1 MDSSSSDQHFSHR
14 IASEDKFAVCHEDSK
29 IPSSFV
35 LIDLHLLT
43 QYMTPPPT
51 WPPPRQ
57 RKLIIKGENPNKSAN
72 IDNRSYVKEPF
83 VSSVS
88 CRYTGSTVQGFSWG
102 LRLLVIGWH
111 DVTNYSNYVF
121 SQSCF
126 FHLFFLTNYDFL
138 RFQKSSFKLTN
149 VAKLNYHTHMIIT
162 IHMFSKISSH
172 GGPTDSLLS
181 AYTDPQPI
189 YFHLSVR
196 ALCKLFFKKV
206 L

>member
-1 MDSSSSDQHFSHR
+1 MDSSSADQHFSHH

-72 IDNRSYVKEPF
+72 IDNRSYMKEPF

-88 CRYTGSTVQGFSWG
+88 CRYTGSTVQAEGLGYWLLDETTSLITLIMYFHSLVFPFVFSKK
-102 LRLLVIGWH
+102 LRLSRV
-111 DVTNYSNYVF
+111 
-121 SQSCF
+121 
-126 FHLFFLTNYDFL
+126 
-138 RFQKSSFKLTN
+138 
-149 VAKLNYHTHMIIT
+149 
-162 IHMFSKISSH
+162 SKII
-172 GGPTDSLLS
+172 L
-181 AYTDPQPI
+181 
-189 YFHLSVR
+189 
-196 ALCKLFFKKV
+196 
-206 L
+206 

>member
-1 MDSSSSDQHFSHR
+1 MDKIWHLWTHLQLINIFHITSHL
-14 IASEDKFAVCHEDSK
+14 KTNLL
-29 IPSSFV
+29 FV
-35 LIDLHLLT
+35 MKTVRYHLVLCSLTYIVLHN
-43 QYMTPPPT
+43 MTPPPT

-72 IDNRSYVKEPF
+72 IDNRSYMKEPF

-88 CRYTGSTVQGFSWG
+88 CRYTGATVQGFSWG

-149 VAKLNYHTHMIIT
+149 VSKLNYHTHVFQNKLPWWSNRLSFIGIYRPT
-162 IHMFSKISSH
+162 TDIFSLVRQSS
-172 GGPTDSLLS
+172 L
-181 AYTDPQPI
+181 
-189 YFHLSVR
+189 
-196 ALCKLFFKKV
+196 
-206 L
+206 